1 LTQIWS
7 VGRPVVYCISKQID
21 FLKQVLGLGW
31 VYLATKGFISLAH
44 LGPRA
49 RNSNDM
55 VTCNEIYVDT
65 DSVWLKTFLLLN
77 SNVINQFFSSV
88 VALAG
93 KLSRVGHLPTSYIPY

>member
-1 LTQIWS
+1 M
-7 VGRPVVYCISKQID
+7 D
-21 FLKQVLGLGW
+21 FLQQVLGLGW

-49 RNSNDM
+49 RNSNDSM
-55 VTCNEIYVDT
+55 VTCNGIYVDT

-77 SNVINQFFSSV
+77 LNVIYQFYSSV

-93 KLSRVGHLPTSYIPY
+93 KLSRVGHLPSYIPY